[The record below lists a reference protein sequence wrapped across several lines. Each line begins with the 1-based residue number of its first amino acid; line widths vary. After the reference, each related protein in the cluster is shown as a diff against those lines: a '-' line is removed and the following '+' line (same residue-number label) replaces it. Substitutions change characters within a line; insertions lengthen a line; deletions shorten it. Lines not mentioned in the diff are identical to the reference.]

1 MVVELL
7 SKNYTETRHTPV
19 SAVPAGTMTLLNDT
33 YGFPLADVAAGEEGA
48 FIIKAEK
55 VRCPKEAPQVQA
67 EGESAYWDDVTNDNV
82 TNVVGSNKLIGSIQ
96 KPAASADTTTIIQF
110 DGREAFLKA

>member
-7 SKNYTETRHTPV
+7 SKNYTEIRHTPV
-19 SAVPAGTMTLLNDT
+19 GAVPAGTMTLINDT
-33 YGFPLADVAAGEEGA
+33 YGFPITDIAAGIEGT

-55 VRCPKEAPQVQA
+55 VRCPKQAPEVQA
-67 EGESAYWDDVTNDNV
+67 EGENAYWDSAVNDNV
-82 TNVVGSNKLIGSIQ
+82 TNVVGANFLIGTFQ
-96 KPAASADTTTIIQF
+96 RDALSADTTTILAF